1 MTCFFFLYILITE
14 VFRYI
19 GSTHDDLQSFDE
31 DEHNW
36 QAPPWRRWGDP
47 CIVISWLTWRR
58 CSMGNL
64 STKVDVDIFGFIIV
78 WHNVHIGI
86 VVVNVDIVIIMY
98 GMTTAFKFGFEIDVR
113 GSVTVGKVLVVTVRS
128 ISAVSDVSTSSFA
141 VHISRVVT
149 ASTAIPTTGK
159 ARTIQA
165 TIIWDFCKK

>member
-1 MTCFFFLYILITE
+1 
-14 VFRYI
+14 
-19 GSTHDDLQSFDE
+19 
-31 DEHNW
+31 
-36 QAPPWRRWGDP
+36 
-47 CIVISWLTWRR
+47 
-58 CSMGNL
+58 MGNL

-78 WHNVHIGI
+78 WHKVHIGI

-98 GMTTAFKFGFEIDVR
+98 GMTTAFEIGFEIDVG
-113 GSVTVGKVLVVTVRS
+113 GSVTVGEVLVVTVGS

-165 TIIWDFCKK
+165 RIIWDFCKK